1 MVGRVPYSVAQPG
14 AFAQVP
20 GSYVSQLMRQV
31 DDLTELKVTLLTFYL
46 LSRSREYPAYVTH
59 DDLVLKA
66 TSLLGI
72 EPVSCGAGIEGAV
85 SRGVFLRTALSLGG
99 GTTTV
104 YFANLEADLVAIE
117 QLKTGSGGGP
127 RTGAPP
133 APNVFE
139 LYEQNIG
146 IITPMMAEELK
157 DAQRTYPAAWIEE
170 AFRVAVKARKLNWR
184 YISSILER
192 WTAEGKDSGENRPG
206 ARTNDP
212 DKYVK
217 GRFGGIV
224 KR

>member
-20 GSYVSQLMRQV
+20 ASYVSQVMRQV
-31 DDLTELKVTLLTFYL
+31 NDLSELKVTMLTFYL
-46 LSRSREYPAYVTH
+46 LSRSHDYPAYVTH
-59 DDLVLKA
+59 DDLALKA
-66 TSLLGI
+66 GSLLGLDAASCVAAI
-72 EPVSCGAGIEGAV
+72 EAAVARGA
-85 SRGVFLRTALSLGG
+85 FLQVALPLANGM
-99 GTTTV
+99 TKV
-104 YFANLEADLVAIE
+104 YFANLEADLAAIE
-117 QLKTGSGGGP
+117 QL
-127 RTGAPP
+127 RTGAKGVSRAGRPP

-139 LYEQNIG
+139 LYEQNNG
-146 IITPMMAEELK
+146 IITPMLAEELK

-206 ARTNDP
+206 ARADDP

-217 GRFGGIV
+217 GRFGGVV